1 MGKNTL
7 EPCEAREHDGTKLT
21 DEENDRVENRSYWD
35 NKLDYRNRSHH
46 HSMESHRIRQII
58 RRSHNRAHYLPP
70 GIDRIFRGSNRF
82 SRKYQ
87 TKMK

>member
-58 RRSHNRAHYLPP
+58 HRSYNSLIICHLAL
-70 GIDRIFRGSNRF
+70 IIFFEDLIALQGNIRQ
-82 SRKYQ
+82 K
-87 TKMK
+87 